1 MSWVN
6 FTKAVR
12 SLSLELSPKVWQSF
26 TYARDKTLPF
36 EMTQNLIQDSTVTG
50 VKMCATNNIQGDN
63 CRYFIFGSFI
73 PIVSGWIKNSVKFS
87 FLIFF
92 SFWNNDFGCR
102 IKMVW
107 KITMYIVIILFTLA
121 GEKTLPCEMWECSS
135 YLGRR
140 EDIALWD
147 VRVLFLPLLERR
159 HCLVRCERA
168 LLTLAWV
175 RSLTLER
182 KVNRWDSWAWGSGQL
197 GSSWD
202 ARENPAKAWG

>member
-12 SLSLELSPKVWQSF
+12 SLLLERSPKVWQSF

-36 EMTQNLIQDSTVTG
+36 EMTQNFIQDFTVAG

-63 CRYFIFGSFI
+63 CRCFIFGSFI

-107 KITMYIVIILFTLA
+107 KITNVYHDHFC
-121 GEKTLPCEMWECSS
+121 LPW
-135 YLGRR
+135 
-140 EDIALWD
+140 
-147 VRVLFLPLLERR
+147 LERR
-159 HCLVRCERA
+159 HCLVRCESA

-182 KVNRWDSWAWGSGQL
+182 KVNRWDSWVWGSGQL